1 MASSFVVAQN
11 GHDHCNRFHKAEKA
25 CPPGYRLPSK
35 DEFNLFIPDLENK
48 ISFTNKVAYRIIG
61 DGIDCTAYRYEL
73 VGNFEEGAVD
83 SQLKITGR
91 YLGDNYPE
99 EITEDTIS
107 DESWWGVHNEND
119 IVRIFPAAGNY
130 SSSSLRFKGEKGL
143 YWSSTC
149 NESLSSNVWCMH
161 SIVVES
167 V

>member
-1 MASSFVVAQN
+1 MHVFARLAEYNIGGTAGTFAGSHKNDSSGYYKQ
-11 GHDHCNRFHKAEKA
+11 GKAEDA

-91 YLGDNYPE
+91 YLGDNYPRDNRE
-99 EITEDTIS
+99 YDF
-107 DESWWGVHNEND
+107 
-119 IVRIFPAAGNY
+119 R
-130 SSSSLRFKGEKGL
+130 R
-143 YWSSTC
+143 
-149 NESLSSNVWCMH
+149 
-161 SIVVES
+161 IVVGRS
-167 V
+167 